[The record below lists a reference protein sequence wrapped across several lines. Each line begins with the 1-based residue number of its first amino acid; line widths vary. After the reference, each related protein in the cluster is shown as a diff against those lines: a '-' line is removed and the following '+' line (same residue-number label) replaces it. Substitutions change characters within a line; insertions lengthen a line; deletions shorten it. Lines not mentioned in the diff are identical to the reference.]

1 MSSRGALEMLVIG
14 TIVLSVIGGGLAVT
28 ATLSESSVSSE
39 VNVQIDRQ
47 FIIPRFDS
55 INQSDIRTSSP
66 GRQSTFRTQ
75 NGTTLRIVEEN
86 VASNS
91 LTVTVPV
98 ENVGT
103 NRGTARLSVDS
114 STTPFTID
122 TEAIPESFANN
133 STFAQTVNHTVISD
147 TDALIELPSTIGDE
161 PRAINVTLDYETT
174 PTAPLT
180 ATFTLSPT
188 DTRADIQ
195 PGDPLDGGS
204 GGGDTGGGT
213 GGGDGGDGTGGGG
226 GGGDGRLVFAQDGD
240 LRSLG
245 QGRDLVFSYGV
256 EESVKAVGPST
267 GNFDDDGAIEIPVVV
282 KAPNQNGNELVL
294 VDNSGDVGE
303 TRIEGVKSGRISVG
317 SFRGSPESVF
327 FIEQGTER
335 ISRFTP
341 ETEQGRTQV
350 KDVKAKAIAG
360 IADID
365 SDGGTELVFGG
376 NSPSGN
382 SGTINYIDDSGSLE
396 ATGVQFGSN
405 NGAGVGRPADFDGD
419 FRARIPIV
427 DGNQD
432 IALVG
437 DTGSTTVLT
446 SGAPAKKA
454 PLGTT
459 DWDGDGDLEIMF
471 IGTDNELKYV
481 DDVTRGNTIR
491 VPVDTDGNAFTTFD
505 ITPGLSGGQRAT
517 VQTQISSRTNAD
529 TRTQAVF
536 VEKNS
541 GRLTARNESGEI
553 DTPSIQGTVKATGS
567 PLNFT
572 DGPSKE
578 YPVVLSDDSGTLK
591 LNGSGEARATD
602 IKTQPLAVRSSVNGP
617 GQFAI
622 DSPSIFYARSSDS
635 AIRRITP
642 GGSSATFSSVNAQI
656 VAGLGDID
664 GDDAAELIFGGSNN
678 QKINYLDD
686 DGSLEDTGVKY
697 GSNNAAGVGQP
708 ADFDNDG
715 IARVPIVTSSN
726 QKIALIDAAGRKTV
740 LSDDK
745 AKKSAPAVV
754 DYDDDSE
761 LEIVYIDSSSGELK
775 YIDDV
780 TSGNSVE
787 TVGNGVSAKPGAGVR

>member
-1 MSSRGALEMLVIG
+1 M
-14 TIVLSVIGGGLAVT
+14 
-28 ATLSESSVSSE
+28 
-39 VNVQIDRQ
+39 
-47 FIIPRFDS
+47 
-55 INQSDIRTSSP
+55 
-66 GRQSTFRTQ
+66 
-75 NGTTLRIVEEN
+75 
-86 VASNS
+86 
-91 LTVTVPV
+91 
-98 ENVGT
+98 
-103 NRGTARLSVDS
+103 
-114 STTPFTID
+114 
-122 TEAIPESFANN
+122 
-133 STFAQTVNHTVISD
+133 
-147 TDALIELPSTIGDE
+147 
-161 PRAINVTLDYETT
+161 
-174 PTAPLT
+174 
-180 ATFTLSPT
+180 
-188 DTRADIQ
+188 
-195 PGDPLDGGS
+195 
-204 GGGDTGGGT
+204 
-213 GGGDGGDGTGGGG
+213 
-226 GGGDGRLVFAQDGD
+226 
-240 LRSLG
+240 
-245 QGRDLVFSYGV
+245 
-256 EESVKAVGPST
+256 KAVGPST
-267 GNFDDDGAIEIPVVV
+267 GNFDDDGAIEVPVVV

-294 VDNSGDVGE
+294 VNNSGDVGE
-303 TRIEGVKSGRISVG
+303 TRIEGVKSGRITVG
-317 SFRGSPESVF
+317 SFGGSPESVF
-327 FIEQGTER
+327 FIEQSTKR
-335 ISRFTP
+335 IFRFTP
-341 ETEQGRTQV
+341 ETEQGRTRV
-350 KDVKAKAIAG
+350 KYVEAQAIAG

-365 SDGGTELVFGG
+365 SDGDTELVFAG

-405 NGAGVGRPADFDGD
+405 NGASVGRPADFDCD

-427 DGNQD
+427 DGNQN

-446 SGAPAKKA
+446 SGAPAEKA

-517 VQTQISSRTNAD
+517 VQTQISSRTRAD

-567 PLNFT
+567 RLNFT

-578 YPVVLSDDSGTLK
+578 YPVVLSDNSGTLK
-591 LNGSGEARATD
+591 LNGSGKARTTD
-602 IKTQPLAVRSSVNGP
+602 IKTQPLAVGSSVNGP

-686 DGSLEDTGVKY
+686 DGSLEDTGAKY
-697 GSNNAAGVGQP
+697 GGNNAAGVGQP

-726 QKIALIDAAGRKTV
+726 QKVALIDAAGRKTV
-740 LSDDK
+740 LSDNK

-761 LEIVYIDSSSGELK
+761 LEIVYIDSSSSELK

-780 TSGNSVE
+780 TFANSVE